1 MKRRIIVGI
10 SGSSGVIYGVRALQ
24 HLHAMPDVETH
35 LIVSEAAD
43 KTLAIETDYRVA
55 QLRAW
60 CDVMHQN
67 DNLAASIASGSF
79 RTEGMMIMPCSI
91 KTLSGVANCYA
102 ENLMQRAADV
112 VLKERRKLVL
122 VVRETPL
129 HKGHLELML
138 RATDYGAVILPPVP
152 AFYHAPQSIDQLIDQ
167 TVARAFDCLGIEHA
181 LAPRWGESPQ
191 R

>member
-24 HLHAMPDVETH
+24 HLRALGGVETH
-35 LIVSEAAD
+35 LIVSDAAD
-43 KTLAIETDYRVA
+43 RTLAIETEFRSGD
-55 QLRAW
+55 LRGM
-60 CDVMHQN
+60 CDVYHRN
-67 DNLAASIASGSF
+67 DNLAAAIASGSY
-79 RTEGMMIMPCSI
+79 RTDGMLVIPCSI
-91 KTLSGVANCYA
+91 KTLSGIANCYA
-102 ENLMQRAADV
+102 ENLLVRAADV

-152 AFYHAPQSIDQLIDQ
+152 AFYNAPTSLDDIIDQ
-167 TVARAFDCLGIEHA
+167 TVARAFDCLGIEHSLVA
-181 LAPRWGESPQ
+181 RWGES